1 MGYRMSRYKA
11 GMLARSKAGHDAGR
25 LYVIIELDDAYVYL
39 ADGRIRTVNNPK
51 KKKIRH
57 AEIISK
63 EYDVSAADDV
73 QIRRILKE
81 NENIR
86 SRESM

>member
-1 MGYRMSRYKA
+1 MSRYRV

-25 LYVIIELDDAYVYL
+25 LYVIIRIEGAYIYL
-39 ADGRIRTVNNPK
+39 ADGRFRTVNNPK

-57 AEIISK
+57 AEIICK

-73 QIRRILKE
+73 QIRGILKE
-81 NENIR
+81 YADIEEI
-86 SRESM
+86 